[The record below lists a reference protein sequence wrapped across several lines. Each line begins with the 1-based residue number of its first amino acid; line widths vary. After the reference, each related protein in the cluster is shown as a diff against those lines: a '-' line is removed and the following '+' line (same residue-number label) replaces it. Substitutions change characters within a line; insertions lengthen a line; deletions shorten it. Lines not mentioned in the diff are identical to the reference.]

1 MPMFIRRFLTD
12 PGNDVLLEIES
23 VNILDLEPPSSITG
37 VGTGTVCIV
46 GEFADGPFNTPT
58 DISSATDL
66 QSEFG
71 SVGYTYNGVSGN
83 NPMARARNAD
93 AAVLAENWNGNAMI
107 QLSGKKFSRLQ
118 VVRADNNVGS
128 VNFTL
133 LASLIGSAAFAYAL
147 VTGQFISIS
156 VNGAGPTSATFTGAV
171 ATVVG
176 AAGTFVM
183 ASGDTVVLGYDAA
196 TNFTTTFLV
205 TDNTVNLVVA
215 RINQAAGFTFASVN
229 AGQIQLTGRQGG
241 TGGQVRVVSGS
252 AGVIVVL
259 GLTVANT
266 AGTGNVANIGAVSPT
281 EIKTIVEAA
290 VAGSLVETLSDGRLR
305 LASTNSTIRVHT
317 TTTADAL
324 GFAESAV
331 ATAAVVPTTGSIPA
345 GTVVKPAA
353 GGATAKFTTMQ
364 TIQFTPSGVFIGG
377 LQQSAASGPWA
388 VKIRH
393 GLDDGTGIAALA
405 GTINTVETVIATA
418 AFSVLNT
425 LNASAALSEAAIDV
439 AYQTALDSTLDP
451 NAVTRECNIIYSAR
465 QSNLVRRALRQN
477 ALDASANGLF
487 GRVTIVRPPLGTTKT
502 AAKSTVAEPGVGA
515 TRDQRVIYTWP
526 GVSTFVPVIAQRG
539 SAGGVGFTATGNVD
553 VGADGFLASVLS
565 QLAPEENP
573 GQLTSFTGA
582 INSFDSLAVAQGLLT
597 VTDYIAFKAAGICAL
612 RMDDGTAIFQSGV
625 TSVDPLITPSL
636 VRISRR
642 RMADYIQD
650 TLARRA
656 KGFGKKLSTAV
667 RRKALSGEIRQ
678 FLIGLL
684 AANNPGTQRISG
696 FTVDDKTAN
705 TPELLAAGMFR
716 IIANVRT
723 LSSLDSIVIATT
735 VGESVQV
742 EESLPAAA

>member
-305 LASTNSTIRVHT
+305 LASTNSTK
-317 TTTADAL
+317 
-324 GFAESAV
+324 GW
-331 ATAAVVPTTGSIPA
+331 
-345 GTVVKPAA
+345 
-353 GGATAKFTTMQ
+353 
-364 TIQFTPSGVFIGG
+364 SG
-377 LQQSAASGPWA
+377 
-388 VKIRH
+388 
-393 GLDDGTGIAALA
+393 
-405 GTINTVETVIATA
+405 
-418 AFSVLNT
+418 
-425 LNASAALSEAAIDV
+425 
-439 AYQTALDSTLDP
+439 
-451 NAVTRECNIIYSAR
+451 
-465 QSNLVRRALRQN
+465 
-477 ALDASANGLF
+477 
-487 GRVTIVRPPLGTTKT
+487 
-502 AAKSTVAEPGVGA
+502 
-515 TRDQRVIYTWP
+515 
-526 GVSTFVPVIAQRG
+526 
-539 SAGGVGFTATGNVD
+539 
-553 VGADGFLASVLS
+553 
-565 QLAPEENP
+565 
-573 GQLTSFTGA
+573 
-582 INSFDSLAVAQGLLT
+582 
-597 VTDYIAFKAAGICAL
+597 
-612 RMDDGTAIFQSGV
+612 
-625 TSVDPLITPSL
+625 
-636 VRISRR
+636 
-642 RMADYIQD
+642 
-650 TLARRA
+650 
-656 KGFGKKLSTAV
+656 
-667 RRKALSGEIRQ
+667 
-678 FLIGLL
+678 
-684 AANNPGTQRISG
+684 
-696 FTVDDKTAN
+696 
-705 TPELLAAGMFR
+705 
-716 IIANVRT
+716 
-723 LSSLDSIVIATT
+723 
-735 VGESVQV
+735 
-742 EESLPAAA
+742 